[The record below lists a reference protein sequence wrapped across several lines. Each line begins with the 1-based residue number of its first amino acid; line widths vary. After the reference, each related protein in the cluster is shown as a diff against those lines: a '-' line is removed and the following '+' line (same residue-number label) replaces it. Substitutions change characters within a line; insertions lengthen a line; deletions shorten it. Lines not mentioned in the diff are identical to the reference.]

1 MPLVFDNLPFYA
13 SKFLTHR
20 MAVIVLL
27 LHVLTPAHGAR
38 PPEIVM
44 DIRSCLLPS
53 TLLRA
58 P

>member
-1 MPLVFDNLPFYA
+1 MQTTDHAAGHLMSP
-13 SKFLTHR
+13 

-44 DIRSCLLPS
+44 DIRNCLYPS
-53 TLLRA
+53 TLLLS

>member
-1 MPLVFDNLPFYA
+1 M
-13 SKFLTHR
+13 HR
-20 MAVIVLL
+20 MVVIVLL
-27 LHVLTPAHGAR
+27 LHVLTPAHGSR

>member
-1 MPLVFDNLPFYA
+1 M
-13 SKFLTHR
+13 HR

-44 DIRSCLLPS
+44 DIRSRLLPS
-53 TLLRA
+53 TLLLA